1 MLSLY
6 YQMISF
12 LEMDFHQAAY
22 NLYNIDSNLHTMN
35 SMVYCDYMAPQKL
48 EKSIHMCI
56 LYKCEI
62 ETIKMLNLRVCDFL
76 MSSINGWM
84 GD

>member
-48 EKSIHMCI
+48 QKKYTYVHIVQMWDRDDKNVKFKSMWFF
-56 LYKCEI
+56 
-62 ETIKMLNLRVCDFL
+62 NV
-76 MSSINGWM
+76 
-84 GD
+84 